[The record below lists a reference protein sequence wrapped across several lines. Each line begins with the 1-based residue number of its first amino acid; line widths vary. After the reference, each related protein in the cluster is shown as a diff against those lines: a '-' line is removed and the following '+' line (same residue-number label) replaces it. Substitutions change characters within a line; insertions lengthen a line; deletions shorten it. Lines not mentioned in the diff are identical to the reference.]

1 MKRKIELTDVW
12 KTFTTELKTPKKMKE
27 FIDGANKAYNYN
39 MTQDPDLIFS
49 ALRIIAMANGNISKL
64 ARSAKVEHRSVYN
77 MFKKGSNPT
86 FRNVASISQNLG
98 VNINLSLS
106 STCN

>member
-12 KTFTTELKTPKKMKE
+12 ETFVTELNTPKKMKE
-27 FIDGANKAYNYN
+27 FIDGANKAYN
-39 MTQDPDLIFS
+39 MTQDPDVIFS

-64 ARSAKVEHRSVYN
+64 ARNAKVERRSVYN

-98 VNINLSLS
+98 VNIHLSLS

>member
-12 KTFTTELKTPKKMKE
+12 ETFATEINTPKKMRE
-27 FIDGANKAYNYN
+27 FIDGANKAYN
-39 MTQDPDLIFS
+39 MTQDPDVIFS

-64 ARSAKVEHRSVYN
+64 ARSAKVERRSIYN

-98 VNINLSLS
+98 VNINLSLV
-106 STCN
+106 